1 MMCMRL
7 NSLLGKLEDFK
18 FETEK
23 HVALAAIKT
32 KVSNNLQLLCMQT
45 YDQIATI
52 CWSKEW

>member
-1 MMCMRL
+1 MMCIRL
-7 NSLLGKLEDFK
+7 NSLLGKLEDLK
-18 FETEK
+18 FETKK

-45 YDQIATI
+45 YDQIAAI